1 MTFGES
7 NAVVSIQNGELSTV
21 TLTAA
26 GEVPFLVTTIPLSFH
41 AELNMP

>member
-1 MTFGES
+1 MS
-7 NAVVSIQNGELSTV
+7 QI

-41 AELNMP
+41 AELNIP